1 MKQLRTK
8 TTRSAG
14 RLARHP
20 IITKF
25 NEPITT
31 TDASAVW
38 KFKLKAS
45 AQPGPH
51 VLKFTAQDATG
62 RVRTAEV
69 TLMLE

>member
-1 MKQLRTK
+1 MTVIPPDL
-8 TTRSAG
+8 SAEG
-14 RLARHP
+14 

-31 TDASAVW
+31 TDAAAGW
-38 KFKLKAS
+38 KFKLKAW

-51 VLKFTAQDATG
+51 VLKFTAHDATG